1 LTVTAAVFGLLLLPA
16 AASAGRP
23 PGDLPNLP
31 ATDADEPLFADQ
43 WSMQQIDVEPA
54 HAITGGSPS
63 VRVAVID
70 SGIDPNHPDFA
81 GRIDHASS
89 VGCQTGTPVSGV
101 ANWTDQIGHGTLVAG
116 LIGAGDNG
124 VGIIGVA
131 PHVQLVI
138 VKVANAGQPI
148 TPAAVACAFN
158 YVARQDIDVAN
169 ASFAV
174 DKGATGAADPFDF
187 FCRSDDADHAAIKL
201 VQKAV
206 KNAQR
211 SGTTV
216 VASAGNNDLDL
227 ADPPLGNGCIR
238 MPVELPGVVGVS
250 SDTRTGMKSST
261 PGAASNFGVGVIDV
275 TAPGGDPAPQHGG
288 IPGGLV
294 LSTFPNAMWRRTAGS
309 SFATAHVSGVAAL
322 VVSRFG
328 STSAPQNGRLRPG
341 FVAAVLKQ
349 TAEPMP
355 CPPDPRCV
363 GGEGYNGFFGH
374 GEVDAFAAVTH
385 ESAP

>member
-1 LTVTAAVFGLLLLPA
+1 MAVLLGMLVVPA
-16 AASAGRP
+16 SASAGPP
-23 PGDLPNLP
+23 PGDLGNAP
-31 ATDADEPLFADQ
+31 ATDADETFFADQ
-43 WSMQQIDVEPA
+43 WNMHQIDVGPA
-54 HAITGGSPS
+54 HAITGGSPE

-70 SGIDPNHPDFA
+70 SGIDPTHPDFVN
-81 GRIDHASS
+81 RIDHASS
-89 VGCQTGTPVSGV
+89 VGCQTGAALPGV

-116 LIGAGDNG
+116 LIGAGDQS

-158 YVARQDIDVAN
+158 YVATQEIDVAN

-174 DKGATGAADPFDF
+174 DKGLTGGADPLDF
-187 FCRSDDADHAAIKL
+187 WCRNDKADHAAIKL
-201 VQKAV
+201 VQDAV
-206 KNAQR
+206 QNARR

-216 VASAGNNDLDL
+216 VASAGNNDIDL
-227 ADPPLGNGCIR
+227 ADPPFGNDCIR
-238 MPVELPGVVGVS
+238 MPVELPGVIGVS

-261 PGAASNFGVGVIDV
+261 PGAASNYGVGVIDL

-288 IPGGLV
+288 VPGGLV
-294 LSTFPNAMWRRTAGS
+294 LSTFPGAMWRRTAGT

-328 STSAPQNGRLRPG
+328 TTDSPQNGKLRPG
-341 FVAAVLKQ
+341 FVEAVLQQ
-349 TAEPMP
+349 TAEPKP

-363 GGEGYNGFFGH
+363 GGESYNGFFGH

-385 ESAP
+385 EPSP